1 MSKNSPFS
9 RRKKSSNKNINKIM
23 NFLKIVYAFV
33 IASEVAADS
42 HSCQMGRECAA
53 KALKKMNSQ
62 NLSKD
67 ALISIQL
74 SVRICKV
81 LYPCGPERKIP
92 MWKSRM
98 PRRRF
103 YY

>member
-1 MSKNSPFS
+1 M
-9 RRKKSSNKNINKIM
+9 NI
-23 NFLKIVYAFV
+23 LKIVYAFV
-33 IASEVAADS
+33 FAFAVAADS
-42 HSCQMGRECAA
+42 HSCDMGRKCAA
-53 KALKKMNSQ
+53 KALKKLNSR

-74 SVRICKV
+74 SARICKI
-81 LYPCGPERKIP
+81 LYPCGPAPKIP

-98 PRRRF
+98 PRRRL